1 VDRRKSKERVILKC
15 GARESEFMH
24 ELKLVC
30 GKREEKDTQREREGG
45 RGGEEGGKRIMWSLL
60 PHCCWTYKRGFGCS
74 SSQSTSITGSVNSHL
89 KQNLNGVQG
98 TDWEL
103 RKVTQKF
110 FGLSSCVFL
119 SS

>member
-15 GARESEFMH
+15 GARE
-24 ELKLVC
+24 
-30 GKREEKDTQREREGG
+30 RER
-45 RGGEEGGKRIMWSLL
+45 GEEGGKRIMWSLL